1 MHNRPIVNTRD
12 EPHADPAKYRR
23 LHGIAGDANMSEYAT
38 ALKVGTTA
46 LVIALIEQDKI
57 PESLTL
63 ANPIDT
69 IKTVSHDQTY
79 RWIVMTADGKTIS
92 AIDHQREY
100 LALAQKYLGERESV
114 RFEID
119 WVLAEWEDTLDGLEK
134 EPMALFDRLDWV
146 AKKWLLQTFAEEED
160 IAWDDAWLQS
170 LDLEYHN
177 IDPDE
182 GLYYGLPMRRIVT
195 DEQIEAALH
204 NPPSGTRAYFRGR
217 AVDRFGA
224 SIKAIQ
230 WDSITFN
237 VNGRAREVNLSA
249 LADAEIANQYNK
261 ALDESP
267 DVATL
272 IKKLRL

>member
-1 MHNRPIVNTRD
+1 
-12 EPHADPAKYRR
+12 
-23 LHGIAGDANMSEYAT
+23 MSEYAT

-46 LVIALIEQDKI
+46 LVIALIEQDKV

-79 RWIVMTADGKTIS
+79 RWMVMTADGKTLS

-100 LALAQKYLGERESV
+100 LALARKHLGGSV
-114 RFEID
+114 GLEID
-119 WVLAEWEDTLDGLEK
+119 WVLAEWEDTLNELERD
-134 EPMALFDRLDWV
+134 PMALVDRLDWV

-160 IAWDDAWLQS
+160 IAWDDAWLRS

-182 GLYYGLPMRRIVT
+182 GLYYGIPMRRLVT

-217 AVDRFGA
+217 AVDRF
-224 SIKAIQ
+224 STFIKAIQ
-230 WDSITFN
+230 WDSITFT
-237 VNGRAREVNLSA
+237 VNGRTREVNLNA
-249 LADAEIANQYNK
+249 LADAEVADQYNK

-267 DVATL
+267 DIGTL